1 MNVNIALFALTVAAP
16 LSAQTVVATSAPPI
30 APPPVA
36 ASPIAASPVSVSLGA
51 ASPGAASPGA
61 AVIAA
66 KLFPDGTYRKILG
79 ETFSKMMSGMI
90 DQLGDVPLDDF
101 MKAYGVDATAAP
113 KLDKPTMNKIAAIV
127 DPAFK
132 DRTRLMMNATL
143 RGMIPLFE
151 TMEPELRAGLAESL
165 ARRFTP
171 AELRELTTFFD
182 TPTGSSFASQQMLL
196 FMDPAVMG
204 RMQTQIP
211 KMTQALP
218 ALAGDAIKATAG
230 LPKAKKYADLTPA
243 ERRELATLLGIGPKK
258 AKR

>member
-1 MNVNIALFALTVAAP
+1 MNVNIALFALTVAVP

-36 ASPIAASPVSVSLGA
+36 ASPIAALPVSVSLGT
-51 ASPGAASPGA
+51 ASPGA

-132 DRTRLMMNATL
+132 DRTRLMMNTIL

-165 ARRFTP
+165 TRRFTL

-182 TPTGSSFASQQMLL
+182 TPTGSSFASQQMML

-204 RMQTQIP
+204 RMQMQIP
-211 KMTQALP
+211 KITRALP

-230 LPKAKKYADLTPA
+230 LPKAKKYADLTPP
-243 ERRELATLLGIGPKK
+243 ERRELATLLGISPKK